1 MAPSGWP
8 AALPCHFAQQGV
20 TVRDLRS
27 LAERIDGEALWGQR
41 MGFDLTRYGSVP
53 GRKVKKVRPGPFRG
67 G

>member
-1 MAPSGWP
+1 M
-8 AALPCHFAQQGV
+8 
-20 TVRDLRS
+20 RDLRS

-41 MGFDLTRYGSVP
+41 MGFDLARYGSAP